1 MVPLLVLLPII
12 ETQGGVETALTEQL
26 LLVGATVAKGVGGLG
41 GILVAG
47 RFLLR
52 PLFDVVAGEDG
63 GGWAGQMRVLPGAVV
78 ACLWFVFSVLAFSIL
93 ALWCV
98 CNFLVLWCCGLLL
111 TVSEATDDWVLP
123 RVQGGI
129 GMHRRIISQCK
140 NTENIIGTRTDADA
154 PTFDHGCCLLSLGQT
169 KKQPAICNLLP
180 QPRKP
185 RDSNNV
191 DPKPPGARS
200 SETFVALCLLVA
212 LGMGQLTEAIGLST
226 TLGAFAAGTL
236 LAETNYRTQ
245 VEANI
250 SPFRGLLLGLFFTT
264 TG

>member
-1 MVPLLVLLPII
+1 FLLFEQGLELSLDRLKALSKYAFGLGTAQVLLCTLAFAAFPFLGGVDVLEVIFHSPADLVSIRRVDEAVVIGAALSLSSSAFEKGQKAERFGRAVLGILLLQDIAVVPLLVLLPII
-12 ETQGGVETALTEQL
+12 ETQGGTDTALSEQL
-26 LLVGATVAKGVGGLG
+26 LLVALTVAKGVGGLG

-52 PLFDVVAGEDG
+52 PLFDVVA
-63 GGWAGQMRVLPGAVV
+63 
-78 ACLWFVFSVLAFSIL
+78 
-93 ALWCV
+93 
-98 CNFLVLWCCGLLL
+98 
-111 TVSEATDDWVLP
+111 
-123 RVQGGI
+123 
-129 GMHRRIISQCK
+129 
-140 NTENIIGTRTDADA
+140 
-154 PTFDHGCCLLSLGQT
+154 
-169 KKQPAICNLLP
+169 
-180 QPRKP
+180 
-185 RDSNNV
+185 
-191 DPKPPGARS
+191 GARS

-250 SPFRGLLLGLFFTT
+250 APFRGLLLGLFFTT